1 MSNYFHQG
9 TACPLAIDNV
19 DTDQII
25 PKQFLTGITR
35 EGFGEA
41 LFYDWRYQ
49 DDGTKNPEFVLNL
62 PQYEGVSV
70 LIAGHNFGC
79 GSSREHAP
87 WALSQFG
94 FKVIIATSFADIFYR
109 NCINNKVLPARV
121 STATLQELKRH
132 CAERAET
139 LCIDLA
145 AQHIV
150 MDNERTFNFMLD
162 DTDRE
167 QLLDDRDF
175 IGMAEQYADAID
187 RYEDQRATEAPWFMP
202 ASFAI

>member
-9 TACPLAIDNV
+9 TACPLTIDNV